1 MTHSMV
7 IVAMTF
13 CWEEFEMTRSMAVKA
28 IAMSALRVTMALTFI
43 LFLLEMTVLNVTQY
57 AKL

>member
-1 MTHSMV
+1 MV